1 MVGVIRQTMR
11 KLLPILLFLLFCGG
25 VALAAEKGW
34 FGFRLGV
41 KGEGMFNPT
50 VKSVTVQSVEPG
62 TPAAEHKI
70 AAGDEIV
77 EVGGV
82 SVPGRKAN
90 ELKPLMEKKAGE
102 VVHLRLKRAN
112 GEIYPV
118 TMTAVKRPD

>member
-1 MVGVIRQTMR
+1 MAGVIRQTMR
-11 KLLPILLFLLFCGG
+11 KLLPILLFCGG

-41 KGEGMFNPT
+41 KGEGMLNPT
-50 VKSVTVQSVEPG
+50 VKSVTAQSVEPR

-82 SVPGRKAN
+82 LVPGRKAN

-102 VVHLRLKRAN
+102 VVHLRLKRTN
-112 GEIYPV
+112 GEIIL
-118 TMTAVKRPD
+118 